1 MAQTSQLLCIKDIA
15 KSISEE
21 ATRLGFNSK
30 VKNIKNPRVEKE
42 LHQMQMENSKFMKL
56 LNKKPKLFEDEI
68 KNTLSDLSK
77 VSKVIKKFKNR
88 FI

>member
-1 MAQTSQLLCIKDIA
+1 
-15 KSISEE
+15 
-21 ATRLGFNSK
+21 
-30 VKNIKNPRVEKE
+30 
-42 LHQMQMENSKFMKL
+42 MQMENSKFMKL